1 MGEMLEKKV
10 RRAVQE
16 AGRREVGVEALFAL
30 TFLLFLV
37 GAALGVLL
45 HGEASRVFQ
54 ETWWRPLRH
63 PSPLLPEDPVAHLAY
78 AFTAILPKNLGV
90 LLVGS
95 VALPWIGRVL
105 LGEPWPARVYLLAL
119 GFATGL
125 MATPGGLPHGG
136 AYFLGALPVAAL
148 EFLAYATGVARGVRA
163 AKEGRFPDLVL
174 PVGLLALGSLLETEI
189 IAWWL

>member
-1 MGEMLEKKV
+1 MLEKKV
-10 RRAVQE
+10 RQAIQE
-16 AGRREVGVEALFAL
+16 AGRREVGVGALFAL

-45 HGEASRVFQ
+45 HGEAPRVFQ
-54 ETWWRPLRH
+54 ETWWRPLCH

-95 VALPWIGRVL
+95 VALPRIGRVL

-136 AYFLGALPVAAL
+136 AYFLGALPVATL

-163 AKEGRFPDLVL
+163 AKESRFPDLVL
-174 PVGLLALGSLLETEI
+174 PAGLLALGSLLETEI

>member
-1 MGEMLEKKV
+1 MLEKKV
-10 RRAVQE
+10 RQAIQE
-16 AGRREVGVEALFAL
+16 AGRREVGVETLFAL
-30 TFLLFLV
+30 AFILFLV
-37 GAALGVLL
+37 GAALGIVL
-45 HGEASRVFQ
+45 HGEAPKVFR
-54 ETWWRPLRH
+54 ETWWTPLRH
-63 PSPLLPEDPVAHLAY
+63 HAPLIPKDPVVHLAY
-78 AFTAILPKNLGV
+78 AFTVILPKNLAV
-90 LLVGS
+90 LFVGS
-95 VALPWIGRVL
+95 VALPWVGRVL

-148 EFLAYATGVARGVRA
+148 EFLAYAMGVARGVRA
-163 AKEGRFPDLVL
+163 AKENRFPDLIL